1 MYAIF
6 WTSSNGQTGNGEYI
20 LDEESLCA
28 WLDKLRTRY
37 PEMKHWGQL
46 ALVSPSHT
54 DSVGCI
60 GSDVPNLHRHI
71 TVGEVVL
78 RPGEHGIEGNTQ
90 LH

>member
-20 LDEESLCA
+20 LDEESLYA

-46 ALVSPSHT
+46 A
-54 DSVGCI
+54 
-60 GSDVPNLHRHI
+60 N
-71 TVGEVVL
+71 GEVS
-78 RPGEHGIEGNTQ
+78 TY
-90 LH
+90 